1 MILSPVCDNMMI
13 NCGKSAK
20 IAVLEPG
27 TAVFCTFVFAS
38 YPGCFCLVFTE
49 ETVTLLIFKLLL
61 HISM

>member
-1 MILSPVCDNMMI
+1 MIICPVCDNMMI

-27 TAVFCTFVFAS
+27 TAVFALLFAS

>member
-27 TAVFCTFVFAS
+27 TAVFA
-38 YPGCFCLVFTE
+38 
-49 ETVTLLIFKLLL
+49 LLCLL
-61 HISM
+61 HILGVSAWYTQRKR